1 MVENNEQDK
10 AQTAKEEE
18 VTIFDKIVKKEIPA
32 TIIYEDDRCLAFRD
46 INPVAKTHFLVIPKN
61 RDGLT
66 QLSKAEDRHAE
77 LLGHLMVVSAK
88 VANQEGLGGS
98 GYRTVINDGAHGC

>member
-1 MVENNEQDK
+1 M
-10 AQTAKEEE
+10 
-18 VTIFDKIVKKEIPA
+18 
-32 TIIYEDDRCLAFRD
+32 
-46 INPVAKTHFLVIPKN
+46 IPKN